1 MTEAELKSRTKHFAL
16 RVLKVVDARPRSTT
30 ARVLGNQIARSATSV
45 AANYRAVCRAK
56 SRADFLAK
64 LAIVEEEADETAF
77 WLEMIVDSGLLTA
90 AKLNP
95 LRKEA
100 DELTAIFVSS
110 LKTVRDGRINPKSK
124 LPNSKCSASS
134 TS

>member
-1 MTEAELKSRTKHFAL
+1 MTEAELKSRTKAFAL
-16 RVLKVVDARPRSTT
+16 RVLKVVDALPRST
-30 ARVLGNQIARSATSV
+30 AGRVLGGQVARSATSV
-45 AANYRAVCRAK
+45 AANYRSVCRAK

-64 LAIVEEEADETAF
+64 LAVVEEEADETAF

-90 AKLNP
+90 AKLAA

-110 LKTVRDGRINPKSK
+110 LKTVRDGRANPKSK
-124 LPNSKCSASS
+124 VQNPK
-134 TS
+134 

>member
-1 MTEAELKSRTKHFAL
+1 MTEAELKTRTKQFAL
-16 RVLKVVDARPRSTT
+16 RVLKVVDALPRSTSG
-30 ARVLGNQIARSATSV
+30 RVLGGQIARSATSV

-56 SRADFLAK
+56 SRADFVAK
-64 LAIVEEEADETAF
+64 LGLVEEEADETTF

-95 LRKEA
+95 LLKEA

-110 LKTVRDGRINPKSK
+110 LKTVRDGRTNPKSK
-124 LPNSKCSASS
+124 LQNPK
-134 TS
+134 